1 MNMEIIVVIF
11 VPEIKYTYIY
21 QAKSIYSISSKTTN
35 KYKKTSTVI
44 CFIILRRLATDSN
57 KYILYFTQWSKRLH
71 GLRGPYGSLE
81 SNFSILKLYNIHRRR
96 VLKVGLAI
104 LFIAIYSSIGI
115 RISDNVEDPAD
126 F

>member
-1 MNMEIIVVIF
+1 MEIIVVIF

-57 KYILYFTQWSKRLH
+57 KYILYFTPMEQET

-81 SNFSILKLYNIHRRR
+81 SGFQ
-96 VLKVGLAI
+96 
-104 LFIAIYSSIGI
+104 F
-115 RISDNVEDPAD
+115 
-126 F
+126 